1 MLSLRHILILFVV
14 LLLGQGCA
22 TFKLVELGSM
32 AVSGPPELE
41 YRYYNVKD
49 VSFEGIQAE
58 LVFAAINPNKR
69 QLDTFFVDYEFFI
82 RDKSVVEGSAI
93 KVNLIPSGLSKLS
106 LPVSV
111 KYERLFDA
119 AGHLAELVSQG
130 KKQIDSRV
138 HIRIYGEYQALT
150 WYGKPYDKMY
160 SYEHDLDLSVPLPEI
175 TAKKVKNTLKGAV
188 NSFMGLQVFDTGT
201 AAPSAFRNDVQKQVV
216 RVQALNN
223 LAEDTSIYM
232 DMGMEGQY

>member
-1 MLSLRHILILFVV
+1 MPLLRLHVLSAAMIFFA
-14 LLLGQGCA
+14 QGCA
-22 TFKLVELGSM
+22 VFKIAEFGTM

-49 VSFEGIQAE
+49 VSLDGIQAE
-58 LVFAAINPNKR
+58 LIFAATNPNKR

-82 RDKSVVEGSAI
+82 KDKSVVEGKAI

-111 KYERLFDA
+111 RFERLFDA
-119 AGHLAELVSQG
+119 AGQLAELMSQG
-130 KKQIDSRV
+130 RKEVDSRV
-138 HIRIYGEYQALT
+138 HIRIYGEYQTLT
-150 WYGKPYDKMY
+150 WYGKPYNKMY
-160 SYEHDLDLSVPLPEI
+160 QYEHDLDLSVPLPEI

-216 RVQALNN
+216 RVQALET
-223 LAEDTSIYM
+223 LPEDTSIYI
-232 DMGMEGQY
+232 DMGMDVQ